1 MSDFQ
6 ALASVEE
13 LADYVGEPIVDDV
26 DRKRADMMLRLASVL
41 VSDETGTDF
50 GGDVPTKVNLITL
63 SCASRGF
70 LNPEGW
76 ANERI
81 DDWGAGGRPV
91 EELGL
96 YLTGTEKRSLALFC
110 PRRSQIGSVST
121 FRGDFPGGSST
132 RYVPT
137 APPGE
142 PQTPIPWW

>member
-50 GGDVPTKVNLITL
+50 GGQVPEKVNLITL

-96 YLTGTEKRSLALFC
+96 YLTGTEKRSLALFR